1 MSSIKHNKE
10 VIFNALTT
18 QTIDRYDKANQGIG
32 LFIVIFTCGVG
43 GAGVGSR
50 DGCFGI
56 SFSFTSTMRFFCSIL
71 VGFGGGG
78 GGSEG
83 GSNSV
88 STKSRKV
95 NNINITAHQ

>member
-1 MSSIKHNKE
+1 MI
-10 VIFNALTT
+10 L
-18 QTIDRYDKANQGIG
+18 
-32 LFIVIFTCGVG
+32 TCGVG

-95 NNINITAHQ
+95 NKINITAH